1 MFLHSFE
8 VYIKQAEVTSEGKV
22 EELTFQGSNNVHNI
36 LIAED
41 DIKNMSIIE
50 WDCKQVQSR
59 THTSLRI
66 LT

>member
-1 MFLHSFE
+1 MKQE
-8 VYIKQAEVTSEGKV
+8 VKAEMISEGKS

-50 WDCKQVQSR
+50 
-59 THTSLRI
+59 
-66 LT
+66 